1 VKISKEIDA
10 IIIGQ
15 WIVIGIVLLAILLVR

>member
-10 IIIGQ
+10 VIIGQ
-15 WIVIGIVLLAILLVR
+15 WIVIGIVLLGILLVR

>member
-1 VKISKEIDA
+1 MKISKEIDA

>member
-1 VKISKEIDA
+1 MKILTEIDA
-10 IIIGQ
+10 IIVGQ

>member
-10 IIIGQ
+10 VIIGQ
-15 WIVIGIVLLAILLVR
+15 WIVIVIVLLGILLVR